1 MRKNVLWKRPRI
13 LLLVVIAAVIFMT
26 FQFFSLEALFH
37 TQTRAVQRTY
47 LHDRDQGQEN
57 TIDDDI
63 LLDVDAKNKPDG
75 KQRLPNIP
83 LGVHTDDAHLYEGVH
98 IGQDKMFRCIKSK
111 VYR

>member
-13 LLLVVIAAVIFMT
+13 LLFVVIAAVIFMT

-47 LHDRDQGQEN
+47 LHVRDQGQEN

-75 KQRLPNIP
+75 EQRLPNTP
-83 LGVHTDDAHLYEGVH
+83 LGVHADDAHLYEGVH
-98 IGQDKMFRCIKSK
+98 IGQDNMFRCIKSK
-111 VYR
+111 V